1 MNLYRHLYY
10 QLYKSRIY
18 ICILGIKMFFGKKDN
33 REITEPLNSKIAELE
48 REVTTLK
55 EDNLRLTQEN
65 VKYKNNTVMFQLIH
79 DLTENL
85 TNACQLDL
93 GLLQQDLSDNVNH
106 LEEIELLNKRN
117 HDNAIEI
124 NDEIGE
130 ILDIQQKLVSKITDN
145 YGSVGQLNDGV
156 GSIGQVIDLIKD
168 ISDQTNLLALNA
180 AIEAARAGEHGRG
193 FAVVAD
199 EVRKLAERTQ
209 KATAEV
215 AMNVQSL
222 KQNAMDIYERSSS
235 MEEISSISSKKLEQ
249 FQSTL
254 CDLSNRTEEIEND
267 STNVLYSVFM
277 VLVKLDH
284 LLFKAKGYKT
294 VFSSKVDDEFADHHD
309 CRLGKWAEG
318 GKGAQVFG
326 NTPSF
331 RKLESPHKAVHDS
344 ILSAVKCVSS
354 GTCGQESKNVMT
366 YFKDA
371 ENASRDVI
379 NTLNAMLIEERQ
391 KRNVK

>member
-1 MNLYRHLYY
+1 
-10 QLYKSRIY
+10 
-18 ICILGIKMFFGKKDN
+18 MFFGN
-33 REITEPLNSKIAELE
+33 RQPVEELEPLRTRIAELE
-48 REVTTLK
+48 KSNQTL
-55 EDNLRLTQEN
+55 ENELYQLRQEN
-65 VKYKNNTVMFQLIH
+65 TEYKAKLVMSELITH
-79 DLTENL
+79 LTENL
-85 TNACQLDL
+85 TNACQNDL
-93 GLLQQDLSDNVNH
+93 SLLQKDLSDNVH
-106 LEEIELLNKRN
+106 QLEEIEVLNKSNRE
-117 HDNAIEI
+117 NAIGI
-124 NDEIGE
+124 NDDIGE
-130 ILDIQQKLVSKITDN
+130 ILDIQQQLVNNITDN

-215 AMNVQSL
+215 AMSVQSL
-222 KQNAMDIYERSSS
+222 KQNATEIYERSSA
-235 MEEISSISSKKLEQ
+235 MESISTMSSEKLEQ
-249 FQSTL
+249 FRTTL
-254 CDLSNRTEEIEND
+254 VNLGSRTEVIEND

-284 LLFKAKGYKT
+284 LLFKAKGYKS
-294 VFSSKVDDEFADHHD
+294 VFTNKVDDEFVDHHH

-318 GKGAQVFG
+318 GKGSQIFG

-331 RKLESPHKAVHDS
+331 RKLEAPHKSVHDN
-344 ILSAVKCVSS
+344 IIAAVKCVSA
-354 GTCGQESKNVMT
+354 GTCSQEAKNVMT

-371 ENASRDVI
+371 ENGSRDVI
-379 NTLNAMLIEERQ
+379 STLNAMLIEERE
-391 KRNVK
+391 KRSHK